1 MFLNCIFLL
10 PVSADFVPHDSAA
23 SGSTSED
30 DAVAASRAAE
40 DSSPEDRSFDSED
53 ESDESSGG
61 SYSAPSEFRSD
72 VTEAAVMATDAD
84 MHLDSASGVLQPGN
98 STVGLVPTAR
108 ASRKT
113 PWIGGEVLGK
123 TMYRI
128 EPKIR
133 CVLLLRCCSPFNLF
147 VTMPLITQLLCPA

>member
-1 MFLNCIFLL
+1 MWQHLSFSAFLIYTLL
-10 PVSADFVPHDSAA
+10 LRAFADFVPRDSAA
-23 SGSTSED
+23 SGYASGSPSED
-30 DAVAASRAAE
+30 DAVAAARPAE
-40 DSSPEDRSFDSED
+40 DSSPRSHSFDSED

-72 VTEAAVMATDAD
+72 VTEAAAMSSDAD

-98 STVGLVPTAR
+98 STVGLVATAR

-133 CVLLLRCCSPFNLF
+133 CVVLVAWLASLF
-147 VTMPLITQLLCPA
+147 L